1 VPRTADDEEQSF
13 KGSVMATS
21 RARVPKALMDGGK
34 CKPTRGAKKCVHT
47 TGKAKFAGGKGSG
60 KGGKGSTGGGK

>member
-1 VPRTADDEEQSF
+1 
-13 KGSVMATS
+13 MATS

-47 TGKAKFAGGKGSG
+47 TGKAKFAGKGSG
-60 KGGKGSTGGGK
+60 KSGKGSTGGGK